1 VFAADDAIVGIEDP
15 ASAAIGNLVWMDNN
29 GNGAV
34 DEGEFG
40 LNNVTLRLS
49 RDVDENGSYETVVE
63 TTSTTASGEYAFINL
78 VAGYYRVEVTDD
90 NQILRDKYLTN
101 PPEPL
106 NIMIT
111 PGEVFLEADFGYADI
126 PKPRIV
132 VLKVPTRF
140 IHEAP
145 SSDVTY
151 RVSVL
156 NISATPVTITDLIDS
171 RFGPLDGLAGS
182 SCEVNQTVST
192 RNSYTCQFTQTVT
205 GEPLDVHRNRVT
217 ATGVDSQ
224 GNIAFDS
231 GPASILFVDPAD
243 GVIGD
248 QVWEDENAN
257 GIFDPG
263 EPGLGNVSL
272 ALYRGV
278 TRVGVTATDATGNYQ
293 FSGLAAGLY
302 QVRVTDTAGVLA
314 GKLLTGGTEPRDVNL
329 GIGENFVDADFGYT
343 SPAIELVKEGDR
355 SILVQPGGTVNYTV
369 TTRNVGYVGVT
380 LTRLVDDKFGD
391 LNGQGSCVLPVAV
404 PARSSVACQ
413 FSASLTGNAGDIH
426 TNTVVATA
434 VYAGDQEVTAQA
446 QFDVNF
452 IGANFGAAGYVVWD
466 DENQNGIRESSE
478 PGIGDVTLVIEQ
490 DENGDGSFE
499 RLVASTV
506 TRQNGFYAF
515 IPVPTGNWRIRVTD
529 EYGVLEGRQLTGGT
543 NPNSFDLSGGQI
555 YTDANF
561 GYFSPGGLPP
571 IKPPP
576 GTRTQSI
583 PTLPFWALLLL
594 AAATLGIGAY
604 AAGVSRSRGG

>member
-1 VFAADDAIVGIEDP
+1 
-15 ASAAIGNLVWMDNN
+15 M
-29 GNGAV
+29 
-34 DEGEFG
+34 
-40 LNNVTLRLS
+40 
-49 RDVDENGSYETVVE
+49 
-63 TTSTTASGEYAFINL
+63 INAYSPL
-78 VAGYYRVEVTDD
+78 AAGYYRVEVTDD

-106 NIMIT
+106 DIMIT
-111 PGEVFLEADFGYADI
+111 PGEVFLDADFGYADI
-126 PKPRIV
+126 PMPRIV
-132 VLKVPTRF
+132 VLKVPTQF

-156 NISATPVTITDLIDS
+156 NISATPVTLTDLIDS

-182 SCEVNQTVST
+182 SCEVNQTIT
-192 RNSYTCQFTQTVT
+192 IRTPYTCQFTQTVT
-205 GEPLDVHRNRVT
+205 GEPLDIHRNRVT
-217 ATGVDSQ
+217 ATGVDSR

-248 QVWEDENAN
+248 QVWEDANAN
-257 GIFDPG
+257 GVFDPG
-263 EPGLGNVSL
+263 EQGLGNVSL
-272 ALYRGV
+272 ALYRGAAQ
-278 TRVGVTATDATGNYQ
+278 VGVTATDASGNYR
-293 FSGLAAGLY
+293 FTGLAAGLY

-314 GKLLTGGTEPRDVNL
+314 GKVLTGGTEPRDVNL

-355 SILVQPGGTVNYTV
+355 SILVQPGGTVNYTI

-391 LNGQGSCVLPVAV
+391 LNGQGSCALPVAV

-413 FSASLTGNAGDIH
+413 FPASLTGSAGESH
-426 TNTVVATA
+426 TNTVTATA
-434 VYAGDQEVTAQA
+434 VYAGNNEVTAQA

-452 IGANFGAAGYVVWD
+452 IGVNVDLGAAGYVVWD

-478 PGIGDVTLVIEQ
+478 PGIGGVTLVIEQ

-499 RLVASTV
+499 KLVASTV

-515 IPVPTGNWRIRVTD
+515 IPIPTGNWRIRVTD

-543 NPNSFDLSGGQI
+543 NPNSFYLAGGQI

-561 GYFSPGGLPP
+561 GYFSPGGPPP
-571 IKPPP
+571 IQPPP
-576 GTRTQSI
+576 GTRAQSI
-583 PTLPFWALLLL
+583 PTLPFGTLLLL
-594 AAATLGIGAY
+594 AAATLCIGAY